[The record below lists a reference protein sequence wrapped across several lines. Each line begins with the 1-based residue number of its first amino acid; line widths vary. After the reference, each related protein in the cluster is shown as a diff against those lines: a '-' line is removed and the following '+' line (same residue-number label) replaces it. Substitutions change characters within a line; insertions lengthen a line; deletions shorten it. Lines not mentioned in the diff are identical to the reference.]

1 MRGRRR
7 GILVALTAAVVAGSM
22 VTPVDAGPRRRLL
35 QTKVDWVDAGQNS
48 GTMLFQGEIVD
59 GDLTGRAYP
68 GDGVELVVTG
78 TVASDGSVAGTLDT
92 TESELVGTFTGSL
105 NTQDELE
112 GDLLIDGDVESTW
125 AAPAD
130 EVAEQVAEN

>member
-1 MRGRRR
+1 M
-7 GILVALTAAVVAGSM
+7 ALVVAGS
-22 VTPVDAGPRRRLL
+22 VLAGVGATPAGAGSRRELL
-35 QTKVDWVDAGQNS
+35 QTKVHWVDSSQNS
-48 GTMLFQGEIVD
+48 GTMLFQGEIID

-68 GDGVELVVTG
+68 GNGVELIVTG

-105 NTQDELE
+105 NGEDELE
-112 GDLLIDGDVESTW
+112 GDLLIGGEVDSTW

-130 EVAEQVAEN
+130 EVAAEVAEN